1 MDDGKRIVFFVFDQI
16 CKKSFNNILVSK
28 LALKTYFG
36 RTIINI
42 QGGPRNMRNELNIV
56 FDLCN
61 KLRHSFV
68 NLILEVKFLS

>member
-42 QGGPRNMRNELNIV
+42 QGVPRPRNMTVEKRIEYRL
-56 FDLCN
+56 
-61 KLRHSFV
+61 
-68 NLILEVKFLS
+68 